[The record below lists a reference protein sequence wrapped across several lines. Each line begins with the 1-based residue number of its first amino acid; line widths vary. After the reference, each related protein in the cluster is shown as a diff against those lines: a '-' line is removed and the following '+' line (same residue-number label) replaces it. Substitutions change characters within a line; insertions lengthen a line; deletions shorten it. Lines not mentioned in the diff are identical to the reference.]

1 MMDRAPD
8 GTRRFDAIVT
18 GRGVIGL
25 AAALALARQS
35 LKVAIVGPAPKP
47 KAAALPAHDDDW
59 DARVLALS
67 PASRTLLQQIRVWD
81 TLPAE
86 RIAPVYDMRVF
97 DTGGAPLHFGAYDSG
112 VDALAWIIENRT
124 LLRALEPTLRYADV
138 VQIDAE
144 VNEVRTHA
152 DAAQISLSDGSLLTC
167 ALLVGADGARS
178 RVREQCGLAAH
189 VTPYDQTAVV
199 ANFRT
204 DKPHLDTA
212 YQWFGS
218 DGVLALLPLAGGTKR
233 RARMS
238 MVWSAPHAHAE
249 RLLGLD
255 AAGLAA
261 AVERASGGLLG
272 GFETITPAQGHALQ
286 RLTVSRTTRPRVV
299 LIGDAAH
306 TIHPLA
312 GQGMNMGLGDVAEL
326 VHVLA
331 AREPRR
337 DPGDALLLRRY
348 ERGRR
353 EAVDSMQLLTD
364 GLHGLFYRG
373 VPAPLALAR
382 DVGWRLLDRSGWLK
396 RQLVMRAMQ

>member
-18 GRGVIGL
+18 GRGVVGL

-35 LKVAIVGPAPKP
+35 LNVAIVGPAPKP

-67 PASRTLLQQIRVWD
+67 PASRTLLQQLRVWD
-81 TLPAE
+81 MLPAE
-86 RIAPVYDMRVF
+86 RIAPVYEMRVF
-97 DTGGAPLHFGAYDSG
+97 DTGGAPLHLSAYDSG
-112 VDALAWIIENRT
+112 VEALAWIAENRA

-138 VQIDAE
+138 AQIDAE
-144 VNEVRTHA
+144 VDTVRMHA
-152 DAAQISLSDGSLLTC
+152 DAARISLSDGSMLDC
-167 ALLVGADGARS
+167 ALLVGADGAQS

-189 VTPYDQTAVV
+189 VTRYDQTAVV
-199 ANFRT
+199 ANFRA

-212 YQWFGS
+212 YQWFGE
-218 DGVLALLPLAGGTKR
+218 DGILALLPLPSDAKR
-233 RARMS
+233 RARLS
-238 MVWSAPHAHAE
+238 MVWSAPHTHAE
-249 RLLGLD
+249 HLVGLD
-255 AAGLAA
+255 GAGLAA

-272 GFETITPAQGHALQ
+272 SLEPITPARPYPLQ

-299 LIGDAAH
+299 VIGDAAH
-306 TIHPLA
+306 MIHPLA
-312 GQGMNMGLGDVAEL
+312 GQGMNVGLGDVAEL
-326 VHVLA
+326 AQVLA

-348 ERGRR
+348 ERGRH
-353 EAVDSMQLLTD
+353 EAVDSMHMLTD

-382 DVGWRLLDRSGWLK
+382 DIGWRLLDRSRWLK